1 MLIYKMSSWLIKIGI
16 NYIQVLVFDNTNQ
29 QITFICILNNI
40 SPIAFRIERPHNLEI
55 PEIVHMG
62 PSLCYVSTFLDFIW
76 PTHPYVSINSTE
88 RQQKNAIFLT
98 PPTQSFWW
106 RNVGMVPC
114 KDLHINEVI
123 KIVVLC
129 GNANPIII
137 FSPRLEIDYYVQKI
151 GGLRSQWN

>member
-76 PTHPYVSINSTE
+76 PTHPPYVSINSTE

-98 PPTQSFWW
+98 PPTQSFCWC
-106 RNVGMVPC
+106 NIGMVP
-114 KDLHINEVI
+114 
-123 KIVVLC
+123 IVNCLVYWESLC
-129 GNANPIII
+129 LKFNISHWGSLIWKQISYSFH
-137 FSPRLEIDYYVQKI
+137 FSVTV
-151 GGLRSQWN
+151 